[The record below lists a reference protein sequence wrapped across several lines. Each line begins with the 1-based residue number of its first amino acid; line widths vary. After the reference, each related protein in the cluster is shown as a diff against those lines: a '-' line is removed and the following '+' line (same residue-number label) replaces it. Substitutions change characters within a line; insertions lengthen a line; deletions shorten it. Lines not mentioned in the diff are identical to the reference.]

1 MDVTEMVALV
11 VALSLPLWLVV
22 EEVVH
27 RLSPRPAMAARVET
41 RRTARKPAR
50 VTAQRVAA

>member
-11 VALSLPLWLVV
+11 VALSLPIWLAI
-22 EEVVH
+22 EEIAH
-27 RLSPRPAMAARVET
+27 RLAPRPVQAARVET

-50 VTAQRVAA
+50 VAAQRVAA